1 MSRSDPASAVSPAAG
16 EAPLSR
22 SDLISASLALGA
34 REVAGWSRR
43 EETLARAASHGRT
56 DGRLIARLRERI
68 RMGEDP
74 LGSAFVALRTR
85 SVRRRTGTTY
95 TPEAIVHAMLESAR
109 VQASPQ
115 RIVDPGAGSGRFLL
129 RAAKVFP
136 AAMLVGVEVDPL
148 AALIARANLAAAG
161 AASRSTIVSADYR
174 RVNLR
179 ADLQSLFVG
188 NPPYVRHHL
197 IRGHWKDWLV
207 KKAQALGVQA
217 SRLAGLH
224 AYFFVATALN
234 ARRGDCGVFITAAE
248 WLDVNYGSALR
259 DLFRGPL
266 GGQALTLIH
275 PAACPFPD
283 AATTA
288 VVTAFRFGARPSS
301 VRVRLAGD
309 ASEIAA
315 VSGGCLVSR
324 RRLETQ
330 PRWSQLTGV
339 ARRRPSGLVELGEL
353 CAVHRGQATGA
364 NAVWI
369 ADEAA
374 RDLPHSVLFPCVTRA
389 RELIAAGRVLENLR
403 HLRHVIDLPADL
415 DVLERGARDS
425 VERFLA
431 KARRKRVHQG
441 YLARHR
447 RAWWAVGLPAPAP
460 ILATYMARR
469 APVFSRN
476 PLGARHINIAHGL
489 YPREALSE
497 AQLAGLVDHLCG
509 NVRMSDGRTYAGGL
523 TKFEPREMQRL
534 LVPEPQLLGEG
545 LLSRNVALVPWKRA
559 QAQGD
564 VGHIPAQL
572 PSSVGNAID
581 LGGADEVVLR

>member
-1 MSRSDPASAVSPAAG
+1 
-16 EAPLSR
+16 
-22 SDLISASLALGA
+22 
-34 REVAGWSRR
+34 
-43 EETLARAASHGRT
+43 
-56 DGRLIARLRERI
+56 
-68 RMGEDP
+68 
-74 LGSAFVALRTR
+74 
-85 SVRRRTGTTY
+85 
-95 TPEAIVHAMLESAR
+95 
-109 VQASPQ
+109 
-115 RIVDPGAGSGRFLL
+115 
-129 RAAKVFP
+129 
-136 AAMLVGVEVDPL
+136 
-148 AALIARANLAAAG
+148 
-161 AASRSTIVSADYR
+161 
-174 RVNLR
+174 
-179 ADLQSLFVG
+179 
-188 NPPYVRHHL
+188 
-197 IRGHWKDWLV
+197 
-207 KKAQALGVQA
+207 
-217 SRLAGLH
+217 
-224 AYFFVATALN
+224 
-234 ARRGDCGVFITAAE
+234 
-248 WLDVNYGSALR
+248 
-259 DLFRGPL
+259 
-266 GGQALTLIH
+266 
-275 PAACPFPD
+275 
-283 AATTA
+283 
-288 VVTAFRFGARPSS
+288 
-301 VRVRLAGD
+301 
-309 ASEIAA
+309 
-315 VSGGCLVSR
+315 
-324 RRLETQ
+324 
-330 PRWSQLTGV
+330 
-339 ARRRPSGLVELGEL
+339 GEL